1 MTGSTTLT
9 ASVSTINATVLPQ
22 SALIDNNTV
31 YTFSI
36 TLNDPLSSSGWIE
49 INFPSSIKLPS
60 TLTFL
65 SVTGKFMK
73 ASPTINVDTTLN
85 KITLTSLNSS
95 SSVIP
100 AQTF

>member
-36 TLNDPLSSSGWIE
+36 TLNDPLSSSGWI
-49 INFPSSIKLPS
+49 
-60 TLTFL
+60 
-65 SVTGKFMK
+65 
-73 ASPTINVDTTLN
+73 
-85 KITLTSLNSS
+85 
-95 SSVIP
+95 
-100 AQTF
+100 